1 MRNLTAYLKNRI
13 RGWLPKEPH
22 LPTLQLENKPKK
34 FFTKRNVLS
43 IFVGIIIAM
52 LLSGAVFFPLF
63 INLFPL
69 SNPIE
74 EAQNTMKTFIN
85 ALNDYNATAAWDLM
99 SPNMQASYGAIQNFT
114 DSYVSQLQQ
123 SGWHAQLLDIKN
135 AGGTIAVY
143 ILIPFQ
149 DSYRIVA
156 DIRITQNNSSV
167 TKTRTF
173 DLKTYVFKNFRPSG
187 WKIDNWSPNA

>member
-1 MRNLTAYLKNRI
+1 MNPKKHRKII

-22 LPTLQLENKPKK
+22 LPSLRLENKPKK
-34 FFTKRNVLS
+34 LLTKRNVLL

-52 LLSGAVFFPLF
+52 LLSGAVFFLFF

-69 SNPIE
+69 SNPVE
-74 EAQNTMKTFIN
+74 EAQNTMKTYIN

-99 SPNMQASYGAIQNFT
+99 SLKMQASYGTIQNFT
-114 DSYVSQLQQ
+114 DSYVSQLRQ
-123 SGWHAQLLDIKN
+123 SGWHAQLLDIKS

-156 DIRITQNNSSV
+156 DIRIIQNNSTV
-167 TKTRTF
+167 TKTQTF
-173 DLKTYVFKNFRPSG
+173 DLKTYIYKNFQPSD
-187 WKIDNWSPNA
+187 WKIDNWSTNA